1 MKISSKLNSTSIACK
16 SIDHSADRKNYS
28 KIKTVKNNNIKNS
41 KINRSEIFANSFITN
56 KINTTSRI
64 LNLTKRD
71 SKVTKKSRSKKKV
84 RDKTKRPKTPNN
96 VLRKK
101 RKDKTKQYFNNNNIS
116 NTSLVKNNTCS
127 NFFNKNCAILPNL
140 KKDKSNTSKL

>member
-1 MKISSKLNSTSIACK
+1 MKISSKLNTTSITCK
-16 SIDHSADRKNYS
+16 SIDRLADRKYYS
-28 KIKTVKNNNIKNS
+28 KINNIKNS
-41 KINRSEIFANSFITN
+41 KLNRSEIFANSFITN
-56 KINTTSRI
+56 KSNTTSRI

-101 RKDKTKQYFNNNNIS
+101 RKDKTK
-116 NTSLVKNNTCS
+116 
-127 NFFNKNCAILPNL
+127 
-140 KKDKSNTSKL
+140 